1 MGTSGARER
10 MADNG
15 IDPAFARVAAGV
27 PRLRVTDF
35 LFNREEILRLWQ
47 QADEAGC
54 AVIFFPELGLSAYT
68 ASDLFMDRELEH
80 AVLEGLEYL
89 VLEGER
95 RNLRTLAFVGMPL
108 FVNPGLFNVAV
119 ALQGGRI
126 LGVVPKAY
134 LPNYREFYE
143 ERQFREGIAEP
154 DGLTIQ
160 LLGQSVPFGLDLLF
174 PAANQR
180 GLVVGV
186 EICEDG
192 WVQISPNAFQT
203 SAGATVVGNLS
214 ASPFTIGKAELRHRV
229 CWKASDPGKCAYI
242 YTAASP
248 GESSSDLAFD
258 SHALIYENGTCLAES
273 KRFAREAQLL
283 ISDVDLELLLHERI
297 TTGTFGVCAQ
307 ANYRPFREVPFVAHA
322 PSRPNRLFRAVER
335 HPFVPKNPA
344 TLATRCW
351 EVFEIQ
357 TNALMTR
364 LAAMRNDH
372 LVLGLSGGRD
382 STLAALACAS
392 ALDQIGAPR
401 ERLHCV
407 SMPGFGTSQHT
418 RETARQLAAAL
429 GSDFVEEDIREEA
442 LLVLEAQRH
451 PAADGYHAWL
461 RESDTTPSLAAFDT
475 FLRSHPEVGDVV
487 FENVQARLRTLRL
500 MTWANRYSG
509 IVIGTG
515 DMSEKA
521 LGWATYSGD
530 HISMYDLNA
539 GIPKTLVS
547 FIIRWVATDQVEHWT
562 KGDPAALR
570 SALFDVLAAPIS
582 PELLPLGTEG
592 QIAQL
597 SEEKLGPYELH
608 DFFMFWVVRH
618 GARPRRILT
627 LARAAFADTYSEDD
641 LRRWLIAFYE
651 RFFRNQWKR
660 DCTAD
665 GPKVG
670 TVALSPRGDWRMPS
684 DAVVRA
690 WVEDVKAAP

>member
-1 MGTSGARER
+1 MSANGTDQAFAG
-10 MADNG
+10 
-15 IDPAFARVAAGV
+15 FARVGAAV
-27 PRLRVTDF
+27 PRVRVTDF
-35 LFNREEILRLWQ
+35 VFNREQTLELWQ
-47 QADEAGC
+47 QANDAGC
-54 AVIFFPELGLSAYT
+54 AVVFFPELGLSAYT
-68 ASDLFMDRELEH
+68 AGDLFMDQELER
-80 AVLEGLEYL
+80 AVRESLGFLLDEGA
-89 VLEGER
+89 R
-95 RNLRTLAFVGMPL
+95 RDLRTLAFVGMPL

-119 ALQGGRI
+119 AIQQGRI

-143 ERQFREGIAEP
+143 ERQFREGIAAPE
-154 DGLTIQ
+154 GLTIS
-160 LLGQSVPFGLDLLF
+160 LLDQEIPFGLDLLF
-174 PAANQR
+174 SATNQL
-180 GLVVGV
+180 GLIVGV

-192 WVQISPNAFQT
+192 WVQVSPNAFQT

-214 ASPFTIGKAELRHRV
+214 ASPFTIGKAELRHHV
-229 CWKASDPGKCAYI
+229 CWKASDPGKCAYV

-258 SHALIYENGTCLAES
+258 SHALIYENGTCMAES
-273 KRFAREAQLL
+273 KRFARESQLVL
-283 ISDVDLELLLHERI
+283 ADVDLDLLLHERI

-307 ANYRPFREVPFVAHA
+307 ANYRPYRKVPFLAHA
-322 PSRPNRLFRAVER
+322 PNAPTKLYRNVDR

-344 TLATRCW
+344 TLATRSW

-364 LAAMRNDH
+364 LRAMRNDH

-392 ALDQIGAPR
+392 ALDQLDVPR

-407 SMPGFGTSQHT
+407 SMPGFGTSRHT
-418 RETARQLAAAL
+418 RDTARRLAQSL
-429 GSDFVEEDIREEA
+429 GADFVEEDIREEA
-442 LLVLEAQRH
+442 LLVLEAQHH
-451 PAADGYHAWL
+451 PAAEEYASWR
-461 RESDTTPSLAAFDT
+461 RETGTTSSLAAFTT
-475 FLRSHPEVGDVV
+475 FLQSHPEVGDVV

-500 MTWANRYSG
+500 MTWANRYRG

-562 KGDPAALR
+562 KGDPAALQT
-570 SALFDVLAAPIS
+570 ALFDVLAAPIS
-582 PELLPLGTEG
+582 PELLPLGAEG

-618 GARPRRILT
+618 GARPQRILT
-627 LARAAFADTYSEDD
+627 LARAAFGDTYSDAD
-641 LRRWLIAFYE
+641 LKKWLVAFYE
-651 RFFRNQWKR
+651 RFFANQWKR

-670 TVALSPRGDWRMPS
+670 TVALSPRGDWRMPA

-690 WVEDVKAAP
+690 WIEDVKAAP